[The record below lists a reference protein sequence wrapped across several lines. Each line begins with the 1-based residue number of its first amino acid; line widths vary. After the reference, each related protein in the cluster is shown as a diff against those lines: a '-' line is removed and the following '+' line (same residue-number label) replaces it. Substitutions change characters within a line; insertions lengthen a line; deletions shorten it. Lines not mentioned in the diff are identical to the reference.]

1 MLQTGTDEDE
11 TPVNIQTRG
20 LMLKYNAAAFQ
31 GGATV
36 SDLENSIATQGQGT
50 VRIQGVTSGATAT
63 MFRFN
68 TSLQYLHIENIS
80 GNFENSEIITIEKED
95 SSTFQV
101 QLDDSFGSPAQQGQ
115 RGLYLC

>member
-1 MLQTGTDEDE
+1 
-11 TPVNIQTRG
+11 
-20 LMLKYNAAAFQ
+20 MLKYNAAAFQ

-50 VRIQGVTSGATAT
+50 ARIQGVTSGATAT

-101 QLDDSFGSPAQQGQ
+101 QLDEVLVHCTTRS
-115 RGLYLC
+115 RGLYLLLNQVQLH